1 MSRRT
6 KISLKIFLI
15 VLSLLLLSTLYQGC
29 VREGNFMAT
38 VTARMNAAKAAAAK
52 KKAADKK
59 RDNIE
64 RSQLNSILAGHDVKC
79 GVVGA
84 APGSPDYGELCD
96 DTQREINRAGVAA
109 SEANKKRGKA
119 RGMQETMNKLPASLR
134 GNPFFKVIGARAT
147 KLEKEAANDIAKAAG
162 IKKRMISHR
171 QTINSG
177 EKKFIADN
185 EKIIKG
191 EADLATA
198 NNEVAEKRKTM
209 EKLAAEASKLI
220 I

>member
-29 VREGNFMAT
+29 VREGNLMA
-38 VTARMNAAKAAAAK
+38 VKSRSNAMKAVHT
-52 KKAADKK
+52 KAADK
-59 RDNIE
+59 RDNLE
-64 RSQLNSILAGHDVKC
+64 RSQLNSILAPHDIKC

-96 DTQREINRAGVAA
+96 DVQRVMNRASVAA

-119 RGMQETMNKLPASLR
+119 RGMQETINKLPASLR
-134 GNPFFKVIGARAT
+134 GNPYFKAIGMKAT
-147 KLEKEAANDIAKAAG
+147 KLEQEAANAITESASTKN
-162 IKKRMISHR
+162 RMITHI

-177 EKKFIADN
+177 EKKFLEDAK
-185 EKIIKG
+185 KISKE

-209 EKLAAEASKLI
+209 GKMAAEASKLI
-220 I
+220 M